1 VFVFHS
7 RHPLGGLPTLLPETK
22 TQRPAGYPSQKN
34 NALNDSNQETLP
46 EQRIRE
52 LIP

>member
-1 VFVFHS
+1 LFFIP
-7 RHPLGGLPTLLPETK
+7 RHPLGGFPTLLPETGI
-22 TQRPAGYPSQKN
+22 QRPAGCPNQKN

-46 EQRIRE
+46 GQRIRE